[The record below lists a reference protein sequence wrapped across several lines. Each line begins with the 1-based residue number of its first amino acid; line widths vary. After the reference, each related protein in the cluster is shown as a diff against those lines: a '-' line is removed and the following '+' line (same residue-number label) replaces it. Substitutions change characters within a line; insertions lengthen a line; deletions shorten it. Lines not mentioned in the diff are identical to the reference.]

1 MFLRLLL
8 ALWLLSPLQ
17 AWEGGFP
24 GSGGGDSF
32 GGPGVSTDNAVVRWD
47 GVTGDTLQNS
57 GVIVDD
63 SNNVTGMVDLTVA
76 DQVIADDGQFD
87 TITNEAGTGA
97 PLLLFGASSSG
108 NIDMNTN
115 DLIEVRDVGSSS
127 DGIRDIYFDNSGRIF
142 LDPTKAQGMFTVL
155 TSTSRLQ
162 LGTTATSFIDT
173 DSDFIAAGSIQGN
186 TFVRPDT
193 DGGAILGDNTLRFLS
208 VYLFPRSAPLT
219 TVSTNATSFW
229 VTDSAGPYGSATG
242 YGCQRGGC
250 ESNGL
255 YYWTVS
261 NSTWRRADGDMI
273 PYTST
278 TATDTVYVDRV
289 FLADTTLNA
298 QALTLTGCTAALNGR
313 RATVNFYT
321 KGGANTVTITPS
333 SGTINKAANYALT
346 NEGDSVDLVCYGAG
360 TNWFVH

>member
-97 PLLLFGASSSG
+97 PLLTFGASSSG
-108 NIDMNTN
+108 NIDMNAN
-115 DLIEVRDVGSSS
+115 DLTEVRDIGTSS
-127 DGIRDIYFDNSGRIF
+127 DGIRDLYFDTGGRIF
-142 LDPTKAQGMFTVL
+142 LDPTHAQGMLTVNASSRQL
-155 TSTSRLQ
+155 RLGTST
-162 LGTTATSFIDT
+162 TSFIDT
-173 DSDFIAAGSIQGN
+173 DGSFFAADFIQANAL
-186 TFVRPDT
+186 VRPDV
-193 DGGAILGDNTLRFLS
+193 DGGAVLGGDTVRFLS
-208 VYLFPRSAPLT
+208 VYLFPRSSPPS
-219 TVSTNATSFW
+219 TVNTAATSLW
-229 VTDSAGPYGSATG
+229 PTDSAGPYGSATG
-242 YGCQRGGC
+242 YGCKRGGC

-255 YYWTVS
+255 YYWTTS

-278 TATDTVYVDRV
+278 AATDTVFVDRI